1 MPAPTPRGL
10 DAERR
15 LRELLAE
22 SGLPAPDEVRHD
34 AEAGEVLFLFHEQ
47 RLAVVIDLE
56 EGGAPRSRD
65 SPPPSTVSH

>member
-1 MPAPTPRGL
+1 MPSPTPRGL

-15 LRELLAE
+15 MRELLAE

-34 AEAGEVLFLFHEQ
+34 AAAGEVLFLFHKR

-56 EGGAPRSRD
+56 EGGAPRSGD
-65 SPPPSTVSH
+65 IPPPSTVSR

>member
-1 MPAPTPRGL
+1 MPPPTPRSL

-34 AEAGEVLFLFHEQ
+34 AVAGEVLFLFHEQ
-47 RLAVVIDLE
+47 KLAVVIDLE
-56 EGGAPRSRD
+56 EGGALRSGD
-65 SPPPSTVSH
+65 IPPGSAVSP